1 MKFDFTG
8 QVAIVTGGTRG
19 IGRAISTAF
28 LSAGG
33 RVIAT
38 YLENEAAAVA
48 FQSSLG
54 EQSGRLSLFPVNVA
68 DYQKVEA
75 FYREIDKQD
84 LVPDV
89 LVNNAG
95 IRKDGVLAM
104 MPPGDWSKVIA
115 THLDGTYNM
124 TKFAIKAMIRKRY
137 GRIVTIT
144 SPVGKYGFAG
154 QANYAAAKAGQVGLT
169 RALSKEV
176 ASRGITVNCVS
187 PGFIGTD
194 LIADLPEKQRQYY
207 IDQVPLK
214 RFGKPEEVASCVL
227 FLASRESEYI
237 NGTTLEVTG
246 GL

>member
-1 MKFDFTG
+1 M
-8 QVAIVTGGTRG
+8 
-19 IGRAISTAF
+19 
-28 LSAGG
+28 
-33 RVIAT
+33 IAT
-38 YLENEAAAVA
+38 YLENETAAAA
-48 FQSSLG
+48 FQASLG
-54 EQSGRLSLFPVNVA
+54 DQSTRLSLHQVNVV

-84 LVPDV
+84 LVPDI

-95 IRKDGVLAM
+95 IRRDGVLAM
-104 MPPGDWSKVIA
+104 MPPSDWSKVIA
-115 THLDGTYNM
+115 TNLDGTYNM

-154 QANYAAAKAGQVGLT
+154 QTNYAAAKAGQVGLT

-176 ASRGITVNCVS
+176 ASRGITINCVS

-194 LIADLPEKQRQYY
+194 LIADLSEKQRQYY

-227 FLASRESEYI
+227 FLASRESGYI

>member
-1 MKFDFTG
+1 M
-8 QVAIVTGGTRG
+8 
-19 IGRAISTAF
+19 
-28 LSAGG
+28 
-33 RVIAT
+33 IAT
-38 YLENEAAAVA
+38 YLENETAAAA
-48 FQSSLG
+48 FQASLG
-54 EQSGRLSLFPVNVA
+54 DQSTRLSLHQVNVV

-84 LVPDV
+84 LVPDI

-95 IRKDGVLAM
+95 IRRDGVLAM
-104 MPPGDWSKVIA
+104 MPPSDWSKVIA
-115 THLDGTYNM
+115 TNLDGTYNM

-154 QANYAAAKAGQVGLT
+154 QTNYAAAKAGQVGLT

-176 ASRGITVNCVS
+176 ASRGITINCVS

-194 LIADLPEKQRQYY
+194 LIADLSEKQRQYY

-227 FLASRESEYI
+227 FLASRESGYI
-237 NGTTLEVTG
+237 NGATLEVTG